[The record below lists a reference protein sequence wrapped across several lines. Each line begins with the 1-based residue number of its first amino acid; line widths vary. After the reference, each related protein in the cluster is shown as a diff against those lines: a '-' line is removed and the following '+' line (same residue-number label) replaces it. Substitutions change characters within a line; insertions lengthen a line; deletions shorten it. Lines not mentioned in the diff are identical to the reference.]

1 MQKHQTQYKSFLDCE
16 HLLLYMYTVDTGEY
30 TLDMTAG
37 DGRVFLYDL
46 MHNPERPVKI
56 LDVCGSAKP
65 VYGLAFNVQAP
76 ELFATT
82 DQQSVKVQHKRQMC

>member
-1 MQKHQTQYKSFLDCE
+1 
-16 HLLLYMYTVDTGEY
+16 
-30 TLDMTAG
+30 MTAG

-46 MHNPERPVKI
+46 MHNPDRPVKI

-65 VYGLAFNVQAP
+65 VYGLAFNAQAP

-82 DQQSVKVQHKRQMC
+82 DQQSVKV

>member
-1 MQKHQTQYKSFLDCE
+1 MISQTGFKSFLQCE
-16 HLLLYMYTVDTGEY
+16 HLLLYNTVDTGDY
-30 TLDMTAG
+30 TLLMTAG

-46 MHNPERPVKI
+46 MHNPERPVKV

-82 DQQSVKVQHKRQMC
+82 DQQSVKVEHQMQTC

>member
-1 MQKHQTQYKSFLDCE
+1 ML
-16 HLLLYMYTVDTGEY
+16 YTVDTGEY

-46 MHNPERPVKI
+46 MHNSERPVQI

-82 DQQSVKVQHKRQMC
+82 DQQSVKVRTPNTDLLTWLLKLY